1 MTATAVIII
10 RTAIASFAVKGTED
24 LDLMISCDLSD
35 EDCFA
40 IVMLSST
47 CCAAADSSFSDRKSV
62 V

>member
-40 IVMLSST
+40 IAMLFST
-47 CCAAADSSFSDRKSV
+47 CCAAADSSFSSWER
-62 V
+62 